1 MSEFLAEASVLIRPD
16 TTKFRATLVAELE
29 AATAGIVVPVT
40 VVAAAGGARS
50 AQQAATATTT
60 LNAAKQEQAA
70 ADALAAQEVANLAH
84 AEELAASAAAK
95 LAEVESAGEL
105 TTTALAEAKAKLRVA
120 TAAVAEAQK
129 AEAAALATNNVE
141 LQANVRATLES
152 ATAEEAAARAAALE
166 GVAHARTTKEIAG
179 HAAAEHALARGV
191 AFTGASMTGLR
202 GATLAAS
209 GAFVVGAVAVTA
221 LEKSIHEASG
231 EAEAAA
237 SVVRVFGDEI
247 GGNLKKNAEDL
258 ATTFGVSTKTALEF
272 EAQLG
277 NTFKQAHI
285 GTQQAADMSEQLVK
299 LAADM
304 AAFKNV
310 PLETALKA
318 ITLGLVGNSRGLR
331 QFQVQLNQARVDEEA
346 LRETGKKHAK
356 DLTDQERLFARFNLI
371 LQETANQ
378 QGSVSRRTGE
388 LAQQEKT
395 LAANTQNL
403 GAELGRLA
411 NPVVTG
417 LVHEINDLFKL
428 VKLTK
433 DAIPGL
439 GGESD
444 KAAHKATLWEKAL
457 GTVGGAFKDLVQ
469 SGGAFGLIFDF
480 LTQKED
486 KAKTSTDALSQ
497 SVGQVTVVWRRFA
510 AAVAQADLTKANN
523 QLATLQEQL
532 VGIKTAGTDTG
543 PVLANLAKQEAA
555 ARRAV
560 TAATRA
566 ANAEPL
572 SPARQQRRRDAK
584 TALLN
589 IVEQERQIQQEQ
601 ADAAQSIVDKINAQ
615 VADAIAK
622 LKEAIAAS
630 DQAFLDA
637 FAHQDVA
644 TNIAGIKA
652 QMTKSLVD
660 DVAIAELERKRI
672 LAQMAAARHDIID
685 AKTLAAFLDQK
696 RVELAQVNLSQKQ
709 LEEQQRQNAR
719 DRKAARIARA
729 AQSIDLDIELASTNK
744 DIRAEIAA
752 RRRKIVFDQE
762 RLKSV
767 RGDIIATKQLR
778 NDIAAQRA
786 AIRDL
791 KGEVD
796 KRRKDLEALEFSF
809 LQTQTGFV
817 SNLLSNLVPV
827 SALAGTVGT
836 GAFSTR
842 TPVGGGGGGSPT
854 SASPSGGGGGGVID
868 FGGAAGGPDRPDA
881 AADVTTAH
889 ATSGGPRGV
898 SAAQMSALITIQRH
912 MLQVLSRMAG
922 ARSHPEAAVQRA
934 GQAFANDFFNW

>member
-1 MSEFLAEASVLIRPD
+1 MSEFLAEATVLIRPD

-29 AATAGIVVPVT
+29 AATKGIVVPVT
-40 VVAAAGGARS
+40 VVAAAAGTRS
-50 AQQAATATTT
+50 AQAATAATTQ
-60 LNAAKQEQAA
+60 LNAVKQEQAA
-70 ADALAAQEVANLAH
+70 VDALAAREAATLAH
-84 AEELAASAAAK
+84 AQELSAAAATK
-95 LAEVESAGEL
+95 LAEVESAG
-105 TTTALAEAKAKLRVA
+105 ALATTELAAAKATLRVA
-120 TAAVAEAQK
+120 EAAVAAARK
-129 AEAAALATNNVE
+129 ASVAALATENAE
-141 LQANVRATLES
+141 LQADTAATL
-152 ATAEEAAARAAALE
+152 ANAEAMAAAARAAALE
-166 GVAHARTTKEIAG
+166 GVAHARAG
-179 HAAAEHALARGV
+179 REVAAHAAAEHALARGV

-237 SVVRVFGDEI
+237 SVVRVFGNEI
-247 GGNLKKNAEDL
+247 GENLKKNAEDL

-277 NTFKQAHI
+277 NTFKQAKI
-285 GTQQAADMSEQLVK
+285 GTQQAADMSERLVK

-356 DLTDQERLFARFNLI
+356 DLTDLDRLTARYNLI
-371 LQETANQ
+371 LAQTANQ
-378 QGSVSRRTGE
+378 QGSVARRTGD

-428 VKLTK
+428 IKLTK

-439 GGESD
+439 GGESE
-444 KAAHKATLWEKAL
+444 KAGHKATAWEKAL

-480 LTQKED
+480 ITQKED
-486 KAKTSTDALSQ
+486 QAKTKTDALAQ
-497 SVGQVTVVWRRFA
+497 STEQVTVVWRRFA
-510 AAVAQADLTKANN
+510 AAVAQTDLTKANN

-532 VGIKTAGTDTG
+532 VGIKTAGAG
-543 PVLANLAKQEAA
+543 SGAILANLAQQEAA

-566 ANAEPL
+566 SEAEPT

-589 IVEQERQIQQEQ
+589 IVEQERQIQKEQ
-601 ADAAQSIVDKINAQ
+601 ADAAQAIVDQINAQ
-615 VADAIAK
+615 VAAATEK
-622 LKEAIAAS
+622 LKEAIQAS

-637 FAHQDVA
+637 FAHEDVL

-652 QMTKSLVD
+652 QMTRSLVD
-660 DVAIAELERKRI
+660 DVAVAELERKRI
-672 LAQMAAARHDIID
+672 LGQIAAAKRDIID

-696 RVELAQVNLSQKQ
+696 RVELAQVNLQQKQ
-709 LEEQQRQNAR
+709 LEEQQKQNAA
-719 DRKAARIARA
+719 DRKRARIARA
-729 AQSIDLDIELASTNK
+729 AESIELDIELAQTNK
-744 DIRAEIAA
+744 DIRAEIRA
-752 RRRKIVFDQE
+752 RNRKILFDQE

-778 NDIAAQRA
+778 NDIAEQRA
-786 AIRDL
+786 EIKKL
-791 KGEVD
+791 KGDVD
-796 KRRKDLEALEFSF
+796 QRRKDLEALEFSF
-809 LQTQTGFV
+809 LQTQSGFV
-817 SNLLSNLVPV
+817 ANLLSNLLPQGAV
-827 SALAGTVGT
+827 AGTVGG
-836 GAFSTR
+836 GAINTPTAIPSPERTRPPDVGAGVTAEAAKTSTR
-842 TPVGGGGGGSPT
+842 G
-854 SASPSGGGGGGVID
+854 ASSG
-868 FGGAAGGPDRPDA
+868 
-881 AADVTTAH
+881 
-889 ATSGGPRGV
+889 
-898 SAAQMSALITIQRH
+898 QMSALITINRGMLAVLQRI
-912 MLQVLSRMAG
+912 AG
-922 ARSHPEAAVQRA
+922 QRTHPEATNQRHR
-934 GQAFANDFFNW
+934 QSVELDTV